1 MRSGAGTGINPNTIQ
16 KAYAELERQ
25 GVIYSLK
32 GRGSFVGSSLNE
44 LRSVQQA
51 ALLEEV
57 AQLSGALCQLA
68 VEQETVCA
76 VVREAYQTPRE
87 ARTMIDVKGLSK
99 KFDQIQ
105 ALQQVSTQIQKGSI
119 FGLIGSNGA
128 GKSTFLRLLAGIYRP
143 DSGEIFWRSACIWKR
158 SVKTENFL
166 YLRWPI
172 LFS

>member
-1 MRSGAGTGINPNTIQ
+1 MILIDYKSRKPIYEQIIDNVKELIVSGVLERDEQLPSVRQLAQELAINPNTIQ

-68 VEQETVCA
+68 VEQEAVCA
-76 VVREAYQTPRE
+76 VVREAYQTQRE
-87 ARTMIDVKGLSK
+87 AKNHD
-99 KFDQIQ
+99 
-105 ALQQVSTQIQKGSI
+105 
-119 FGLIGSNGA
+119 
-128 GKSTFLRLLAGIYRP
+128 
-143 DSGEIFWRSACIWKR
+143 
-158 SVKTENFL
+158 
-166 YLRWPI
+166 
-172 LFS
+172 